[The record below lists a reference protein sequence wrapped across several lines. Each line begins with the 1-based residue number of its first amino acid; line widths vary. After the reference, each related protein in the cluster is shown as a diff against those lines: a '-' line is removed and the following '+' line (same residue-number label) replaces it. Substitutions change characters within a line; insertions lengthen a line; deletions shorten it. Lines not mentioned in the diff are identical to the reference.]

1 MKPPRLSV
9 LEKVGFGAGD
19 AAVNVVISAMFLLIT
34 KFYTDVMLLDPKD
47 LVMLFIV
54 VRFIDAITDVQRLM
68 ASPQRLQPYTT
79 ALINELRARGAT
91 AMMSA
96 EIGASI
102 DQQLAVPLPSAPT
115 AMDNGILLRQVEL
128 RSELRWLVSVLK
140 ARQTATDPSIREF
153 AIESNGLMVVEPF
166 DATLDLP
173 IGAPA
178 DADGGTGP

>member
-1 MKPPRLSV
+1 MR
-9 LEKVGFGAGD
+9 GHGAIHEHQRRR
-19 AAVNVVISAMFLLIT
+19 A
-34 KFYTDVMLLDPKD
+34 
-47 LVMLFIV
+47 
-54 VRFIDAITDVQRLM
+54 FIDAITDVQRLM

-153 AIESNGLMVVEPF
+153 AIESNGLMVGKPF
-166 DATLDLP
+166 DATSDSDRCASGRRWRYGP
-173 IGAPA
+173 V
-178 DADGGTGP
+178 DASASLMEKGKQVSFGKRYRCRRMM

>member
-1 MKPPRLSV
+1 MR
-9 LEKVGFGAGD
+9 GHGAIHEHQRRR
-19 AAVNVVISAMFLLIT
+19 A
-34 KFYTDVMLLDPKD
+34 
-47 LVMLFIV
+47 
-54 VRFIDAITDVQRLM
+54 FIDAITDVQRLM

-91 AMMSA
+91 AMISA

-128 RSELRWLVSVLK
+128 RSELRCLVSVLK
-140 ARQTATDPSIREF
+140 TRQTATDQTIREF